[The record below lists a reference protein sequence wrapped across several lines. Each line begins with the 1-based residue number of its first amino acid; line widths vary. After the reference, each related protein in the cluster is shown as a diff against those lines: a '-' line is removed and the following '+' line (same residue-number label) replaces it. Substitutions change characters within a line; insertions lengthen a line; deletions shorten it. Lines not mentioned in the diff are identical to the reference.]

1 MNRRRDVERATYYR
15 RQASTCAEAA
25 LTTAVA
31 DIRQAYLELEQG
43 WLCLVPKPKEGF
55 DDSRVAEP
63 ARNAS
68 ESARRPSGKDDS
80 ADVSRRPDARDRTAR
95 KLAAASLSREQ
106 RRARLSPPSAD
117 QTTARSPPDTP
128 IRP

>member
-1 MNRRRDVERATYYR
+1 MDRRKDVERTAYYR
-15 RQASTCAEAA
+15 RQASTCAKAA

-55 DDSRVAEP
+55 DDSGVAEP
-63 ARNAS
+63 ARDTS
-68 ESARRPSGKDDS
+68 ESARWPLDKDGS
-80 ADVSRRPDARDRTAR
+80 AEVSRRPDARDRATR
-95 KLAAASLSREQ
+95 KLVAAPPGREQ
-106 RRARLSPPSAD
+106 RRTRLSPPGTG
-117 QTTARSPPDTP
+117 QTTACSSRDTL